1 MINASTYCQVNLLF
15 SIGADGILFTADDKL
30 EVAPKGEVVVL
41 RPFDRL
47 VVVCSVPCFDPEIF
61 TYDCVCLMRYDD
73 DPTKG
78 RANQEFRL
86 EELRESRAYLDIQTM
101 KEFYGDDD
109 IIKWNAPINFKSY
122 DKEKKKW
129 EVNDIKGFKHPKN
142 FESSKVELPDIEAED
157 AGDEFKNHSSNLV
170 ALFNKGGI
178 THMKTILYTPTMFSP
193 GHYTVRLCMDDLDP
207 PEDIWVH
214 SMSSKKLILSPKSY
228 YYDRSIDELQEGNVE
243 LSSGNM
249 ISSSKGIGIDNFKL
263 YCELMGEILK
273 LSIDEAKRN
282 RDANLAR
289 KYTIQMADLLTKQR
303 DEFSRLN
310 NDSKSG
316 KTTKRLSTL
325 VDSNQNA
332 QAARRKS
339 NLVDSNQNAQAAR
352 RKSNVVD
359 SNQIADTEL
368 DNLSNTTKATNNAEE
383 VRNPI
388 NAITSPENDQQQLLK
403 KTSPENDQQQLL
415 KKFGLRVASLSQKIE
430 DNYKK
435 YLDKY
440 KDAPKYLLV
449 QRNEASKILSPESD
463 SSHSESKILDMP
475 RRETACQIS
484 DLQKRETA
492 LQRLEMSFKILDLI
506 ESVKLSQKTELDSAV
521 NKWLKEDKSLIGSRN
536 ESKESSTKDFLSEDK
551 SLIGSRNE
559 SKESST
565 KDFLSNSDQGYKSL
579 LYLYKLA
586 GDLMPIELNPP
597 TSSSNLIKDSPL
609 SDADT
614 NYVYDSNS
622 GLNLIQMAVVR
633 NL

>member
-243 LSSGNM
+243 LSSGNI

-263 YCELMGEILK
+263 FCKLMGEILQ

-316 KTTKRLSTL
+316 KTTKRLSTW
-325 VDSNQNA
+325 
-332 QAARRKS
+332 
-339 NLVDSNQNAQAAR
+339 VDSNQNAQAAR

-463 SSHSESKILDMP
+463 SSHSESKISDLP

-536 ESKESSTKDFLSEDK
+536 ESKESSTKDFLS
-551 SLIGSRNE
+551 
-559 SKESST
+559 
-565 KDFLSNSDQGYKSL
+565 NSDLGYKSL

>member
-142 FESSKVELPDIEAED
+142 FESSKVEPPDNEAED
-157 AGDEFKNHSSNLV
+157 AGDEFNQSSNLV

-193 GHYTVRLCMDDLDP
+193 GHYTVRLCLDDLDP

-339 NLVDSNQNAQAAR
+339 N
-352 RKSNVVD
+352 VVD

-368 DNLSNTTKATNNAEE
+368 DNLSNTTKATNNAE

-388 NAITSPENDQQQLLK
+388 NAILPE
-403 KTSPENDQQQLL
+403 TSPENDQQQLL

-449 QRNEASKILSPESD
+449 HRNEASKILSPESD
-463 SSHSESKILDMP
+463 SSHSESKISDLP

-492 LQRLEMSFKILDLI
+492 LQRLELSFKILDLI

-521 NKWLKEDKSLIGSRN
+521 NKWLK
-536 ESKESSTKDFLSEDK
+536 EDK